1 MILQGFIEQQEALSV
16 VKALKLK
23 RAKVVKGKELYHIE
37 ANGIKV
43 QVHSNI
49 TKDKEA
55 IEKLLESSWKLRR
68 NSLGRLLLS
77 SDEIDNSPSKSTGL
91 YIGND
96 PNW

>member
-1 MILQGFIEQQEALSV
+1 MILQGFIEQQEALTV
-16 VKALKLK
+16 VQALKLR
-23 RAKVVKGKELYHIE
+23 RAEIVKGKELYYIL
-37 ANGIKV
+37 AGGIKV
-43 QVHSNI
+43 QIHSNI
-49 TKDKEA
+49 AKDKKA

-77 SDEIDNSPSKSTGL
+77 SDEVDNSPSQSTGL

>member
-1 MILQGFIEQQEALSV
+1 MNLQGIIEQQEALTV
-16 VKALKLK
+16 AQALKLK
-23 RAKVVKGKELYHIE
+23 RAKVVKGNELYHIV
-37 ANGIKV
+37 AGGIKV
-43 QVHSNI
+43 QIHSNI
-49 TKDKEA
+49 AKDKEA